1 MRLCLVP
8 AKTAEERKRG
18 ARAVSKKIGEALRL
32 EEDESAVLYCGRCDE
47 KYRVWSVNGL
57 FEVEAME
64 E

>member
-1 MRLCLVP
+1 MTPRLFCPHCGLPDTVNF
-8 AKTAEERKRG
+8 
-18 ARAVSKKIGEALRL
+18 GEALRL